1 MASRA
6 ATAIL
11 GLALLA
17 ACSEEQG
24 DLKVLIYGEE
34 FIETKIPADVF
45 DDGWSIEFDS
55 FLISVGVVAVA
66 EAGSSPA
73 LEEARF
79 QVFDLAADSSGAG
92 YTVAAGTVRGGAYD
106 ETSYVVAPSSDLVAG
121 NASEDDVAMMK
132 EGGFSVF
139 LAGNAT
145 KGGEVKTFA
154 WGFTTRTAYHAC
166 ESKAVVEA
174 VAPATVQLTI
184 HGDHLFAD
192 DLFSETPSA
201 RFDLYASADAN
212 GDGDITQAEL
222 KAVDLRP
229 LENYQVGGTGITD
242 LWNFIE
248 HLTTSLGHIDG
259 EGHCESERES

>member
-1 MASRA
+1 MTSRA
-6 ATAIL
+6 TTAIL
-11 GLALLA
+11 GLALVA

-73 LEEARF
+73 LEEAQF

-92 YTVAAGTVRGGAYD
+92 YTVAAGTVPGGAYD
-106 ETSYVVAPSSDLVAG
+106 ETSYVVAPSSDL
-121 NASEDDVAMMK
+121 
-132 EGGFSVF
+132 
-139 LAGNAT
+139 LAG
-145 KGGEVKTFA
+145 
-154 WGFTTRTAYHAC
+154 

-174 VAPATVQLTI
+174 AAPATVQLTI

-192 DLFSETPSA
+192 DLFSETPSV
-201 RFDLYASADAN
+201 RFDLYASADTN